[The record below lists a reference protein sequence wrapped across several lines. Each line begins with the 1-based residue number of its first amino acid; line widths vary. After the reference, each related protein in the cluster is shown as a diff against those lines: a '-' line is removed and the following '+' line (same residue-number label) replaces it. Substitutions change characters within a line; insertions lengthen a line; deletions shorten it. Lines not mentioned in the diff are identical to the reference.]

1 MKKIKEFEFIKS
13 ISEGIEN
20 SHSPNDFL
28 DLLHKIIQKFIPFKR
43 IIIFYRDGFGNKFR
57 PFPEKIDNSQ
67 IITLNENSNLIKIF
81 ITRKNSI
88 LFDKKE
94 KIYWE
99 LFNKDSNNLLERLNV
114 NYIYPLYCK
123 KYYRGIVLAQI
134 DSNKTKLLK
143 DIERIIKIAANIFI
157 PIIETER
164 LEVENDRNYYRL
176 FKFDRLVLLGEM
188 VASISHELKTPMNTI
203 ILEIEEIID
212 SYIKPDEIKSAL
224 KKIKKETFRV
234 NSFIESL
241 LSFSKL
247 KEISIINFSLKEFI
261 EKALNDIPK
270 KRIPANV
277 KIIKETDEDLY
288 VSADKN
294 RLHQVFLNI
303 LFNAFDAVGK
313 SGEITIRTYS
323 EYKGVKKAIKYITS
337 IHDNGPGIP
346 LEIKDK
352 VLKPFF
358 TTKKEGTGLGLYISY
373 GIMKSLK
380 GDLEIESTENGTTVY
395 LILQGD

>member
-13 ISEGIEN
+13 ISESIED
-20 SHSPNDFL
+20 SYSPNDFL
-28 DLLHKIIQKFIPFKR
+28 NLLHKIIQNFMPFKR
-43 IIIFYRDGFGNKFR
+43 IITFYRDGFGNKFR

-67 IITLNENSNLIKIF
+67 IIILNENSNLIKSF
-81 ITRKNSI
+81 ITRKSSI
-88 LFDKKE
+88 LFEKKE
-94 KIYWE
+94 NIYWE
-99 LFNKDSNNLLERLNV
+99 LFNKDSNNLLDKYNI
-114 NYIYPLYCK
+114 NYIIPLYCK
-123 KYYRGIVLAQI
+123 NYYRGILLANI
-134 DSNKTKLLK
+134 EHNKTKLIK
-143 DIERIIKIAANIFI
+143 DIDRIIKIAANIFI

-164 LEVENDRNYYRL
+164 LENENDRNYYRL

-224 KKIKKETFRV
+224 KKIKKETLRV
-234 NSFIESL
+234 NNFIESL

-247 KEISIINFSLKEFI
+247 KEISIIDFSLKEFI

-277 KIIKETDEDLY
+277 KIIKEIDEDLY

-303 LFNAFDAVGK
+303 LFNAVDAVGET
-313 SGEITIRTYS
+313 GEITIRIYS
-323 EYKGVKKAIKYITS
+323 EYKEVKKGMKYIIS
-337 IHDNGPGIP
+337 INDNGPGIP
-346 LEIKDK
+346 LDIKDK

-395 LILQGD
+395 LILQDD